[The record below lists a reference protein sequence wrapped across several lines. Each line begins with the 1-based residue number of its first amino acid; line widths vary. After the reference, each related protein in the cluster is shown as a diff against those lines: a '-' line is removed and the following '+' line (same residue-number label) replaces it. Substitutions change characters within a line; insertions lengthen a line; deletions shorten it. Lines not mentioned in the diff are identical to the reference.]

1 MVLNKKAVNMKAV
14 YMILSVIIG
23 SVAMSLVDGVL
34 QPGYFVKSLIKIGL
48 FLIVPLIY
56 FFVNRSDV
64 SDALLLFKPR
74 LRDVVIALGLGA
86 IVYGFIVGGYFLLRG
101 IIDFS
106 GIASSLGESAGV
118 SANNFIYV
126 SLYISFVNSF
136 LEEFFFRG
144 FAFVCLK
151 KEKSRGFAYLF
162 SSLMFA
168 LYHSGMTMGWFNI
181 GIFALT
187 LVGLMIAGIIF
198 DFLNEKSGNIYTS
211 WVVHMFANFGINTVG
226 FILFGMI

>member
-56 FFVNRSDV
+56 FFANRSDI

-118 SANNFIYV
+118 SADNFIYV

-168 LYHSGMTMGWFNI
+168 LYHSGMTTGWFNI

-198 DFLNEKSGNIYTS
+198 DFLNEKSGSIYTS

>member
-1 MVLNKKAVNMKAV
+1 MAEKRRIDLRAV
-14 YMILSVIIG
+14 YMILSVIIC
-23 SVAMSLVDGVL
+23 SVAMSFVDGVL

-56 FFVNRSDV
+56 FFVNRSDL
-64 SDALLLFKPR
+64 SDAILLFKPR

-86 IVYGFIVGGYFLLRG
+86 IVYGFIVGGYFLLRE

-118 SANNFIYV
+118 SADNFLYV

-144 FAFVCLK
+144 FSFVCLK
-151 KEKSRGFAYLF
+151 KTTSRGFAYLF
-162 SSLMFA
+162 SSLAFA
-168 LYHSGMTMGWFNI
+168 LYHSGMTAGWFNL
-181 GIFALT
+181 GIFFLT
-187 LVGLMIAGIIF
+187 LAGLMIAGIIF

-226 FILFGMI
+226 FILFGII

>member
-56 FFVNRSDV
+56 FFANRSDI

-118 SANNFIYV
+118 NADNFIYV

>member
-1 MVLNKKAVNMKAV
+1 MAEKRKINMRAV
-14 YMILSVIIG
+14 YMILSVVIC
-23 SVAMSLVDGVL
+23 SVAMSFVDGVIKP
-34 QPGYFVKSLIKIGL
+34 QYFVKSLIKIAL
-48 FLIVPLIY
+48 FLLIPLIY
-56 FFVNRSDV
+56 FFVNRSDI
-64 SDALLLFKPR
+64 SDAKALFKPR
-74 LRDVVIALGLGA
+74 WRDIVIALGLGA
-86 IVYGFIVGGYFLLRG
+86 LVYGFIVGGYFLLRG
-101 IIDFS
+101 VIDFS

-118 SANNFIYV
+118 SADNFIYV
-126 SLYISFVNSF
+126 SLYISLVNSF

-151 KEKSRGFAYLF
+151 KVMKRGFAYLF

-168 LYHSGMTMGWFNI
+168 LYHSGMTAGWFNF

-187 LVGLMIAGIIF
+187 LAGLMIAGVIF